1 MMGEKNSVQRRASEI
16 AGVCCLAFAIF
27 LLLALFSYHPLDPSF
42 THYDPDAQL
51 HNLTGS
57 VGSYTADT
65 LIKLTGIGIFWL
77 PVMLLV
83 AALGYLREPQFRLGT
98 TTIAG
103 LIGLVFATSGLL
115 ALLIG
120 HIEIYGATLHAG
132 GLLGKVT
139 VNLFNAYLRL
149 AGSLIVLFLILTIA
163 LMILFDFSIMTFAGR
178 STAITG
184 AILKMGGT
192 LIDRCREQF
201 GMKPEALTATEP
213 DRSADTAPFIIETK
227 QVALK
232 EKLQKA
238 EQTHFEFSG
247 RLNVKFKLPPL
258 TLLDRLER
266 KDTRIKREN
275 LIANSRTL
283 EKKLSDFGVEGKV
296 MEVKPGPVITM
307 YELEP
312 APGVKINK
320 ITNLSDD
327 LALALRAPSIRI
339 IAPIP
344 GKGAIGIEIPNQ
356 EREPVR
362 LRDVLD
368 HAAFKESPCRLPIA
382 LGEDIVGAP
391 VIADLIRMPH
401 LLIAGTT
408 GSGKSVSLNAMICS
422 ILFKAPPDEVKF
434 LMIDPKRLELSGYEG
449 IPHLLHPVV
458 INPKQASLVL
468 RWAVEEMER
477 RYRIIGEVGVK
488 SIEAYNQL
496 RSGHPPSPDTVLP
509 LDDKEPGKDRGRTPE
524 GVFVPVAG
532 DQAKATAGTGTQ
544 VNPGPLPDRLPY
556 IIIIIDELADLM
568 MVAQRNVEESLT
580 RLAQMARAAGI
591 HLILATQRPSVDV
604 ITGIIKANFPT
615 RISFQVSSKVD
626 SRTILDQMGAEKLLG
641 AGDMLF
647 VPPGSSRLV
656 RIHGAYVSDA
666 EIERIV
672 DFIKRQ
678 GQPIYDESI
687 TEFEPDATEEKPGE
701 DSDEKYDQAV
711 ELVTD
716 LGQASISLVQRYMK
730 IGYNRAAR
738 IIEQMEAEGIV
749 GPSDGAKPRKVLAR
763 KLPR

>member
-1 MMGEKNSVQRRASEI
+1 MSEKNPSQKRAAEI
-16 AGVCCLAFAIF
+16 AGVCCLALAVFF
-27 LLLALFSYHPLDPSF
+27 LLAFFSYHPLDPSF
-42 THYDPDAQL
+42 THYNPGAAI

-57 VGSYTADT
+57 IGAHSADT
-65 LIKLTGIGIFWL
+65 LIKLMGIGILWL
-77 PVMLLV
+77 PVMLMV
-83 AALGYLREPQFRLGT
+83 TAVRYLRDPQFRLGT
-98 TTIAG
+98 AAIVG
-103 LIGLVFATSGLL
+103 LIGLVFTTSGMV

-120 HIEIYGATLHAG
+120 NFEIYGVSLPTG
-132 GLLGKVT
+132 GLLGRVT
-139 VNLFNAYLRL
+139 ANLLNARLRL
-149 AGSLIVLFLILTIA
+149 AGAMIVLTLIMIIT
-163 LMILFDFSIMTFAGR
+163 LMILFDFSVMSFVKRT
-178 STAITG
+178 TAITG
-184 AILKMGGT
+184 EILKKGRA
-192 LIDRCREQF
+192 LIKRGWERFRE
-201 GMKPEALTATEP
+201 KPETANVITSGKSQISDP
-213 DRSADTAPFIIETK
+213 LIAETI
-227 QVALK
+227 QETLK
-232 EKLQKA
+232 EKLQRA
-238 EQTHFEFSG
+238 EQTQFEFSS
-247 RLNVKFKLPPL
+247 RLTVKFKLPPL
-258 TLLDRLER
+258 TLLDRVER
-266 KDTRIKREN
+266 RDLRIKREN

-283 EKKLSDFGVEGKV
+283 EKKLADFGVEGKV
-296 MEVKPGPVITM
+296 TEVKPGPVITL

-368 HAAFKESPCRLPIA
+368 HAAFKDSPCKLPIA

-458 INPKQASLVL
+458 VNPKKASLVL

-496 RSGHPPSPDTVLP
+496 RRGYPPGPETTPPAD
-509 LDDKEPGKDRGRTPE
+509 GKASERDHQGAEDEFISDADR
-524 GVFVPVAG
+524 
-532 DQAKATAGTGTQ
+532 QIKAAVGPRVITE
-544 VNPGPLPDRLPY
+544 PLPDRLPY
-556 IIIIIDELADLM
+556 IVIIIDELADLM

-647 VPPGSSRLV
+647 IPPGISRLV
-656 RIHGAYVSDA
+656 RIHGAYVSDT

-672 DFIKRQ
+672 DFVKKQ
-678 GQPIYDESI
+678 GQPTYDESI
-687 TEFEPDATEEKPGE
+687 TEFEPGSTEDKPDE
-701 DSDEKYDQAV
+701 EFDEKYDQAV

-738 IIEQMEAEGIV
+738 IIERMEAEGIV
-749 GPSDGAKPRKVLAR
+749 GPSDGAKPRKVIAR

>member
-1 MMGEKNSVQRRASEI
+1 MNEKSPSQKRAAEI
-16 AGVCCLAFAIF
+16 AGLTCFAVALF
-27 LLLALFSYHPLDPSF
+27 LLLALLSYHPLDPSLRR
-42 THYDPDAQL
+42 YYGPESVSV

-57 VGSYTADT
+57 VGSFTADT
-65 LIKLTGIGIFWL
+65 LFWFMGLGILWL
-77 PVMLLV
+77 PVLLLV
-83 AALGYLREPQFRLGT
+83 AAIRYFRDPQFRIGAAAAAGT
-98 TTIAG
+98 T
-103 LIGLVFATSGLL
+103 GLVFAASGMI

-120 HIEIYGATLHAG
+120 DIEIYGIQMNAG
-132 GLLGKVT
+132 GLLGTVT
-139 VNLFNAYLRL
+139 AKILNAYLRL
-149 AGSLIVLFLILTIA
+149 AGSLIVLGLIFIVA
-163 LMILFDFSIMTFAGR
+163 LMILFDFSIVSFAGR
-178 STAITG
+178 SAAVAGATARMAG
-184 AILKMGGT
+184 SL
-192 LIDRCREQF
+192 LDRCRERF
-201 GMKPEALTATEP
+201 GRKREATIVGRPSAATTP
-213 DRSADTAPFIIETK
+213 IIEETK
-227 QVALK
+227 REAVK
-232 EKLQKA
+232 EKLAKA
-238 EQTHFEFSG
+238 EQTHFDFASRLSG
-247 RLNVKFKLPPL
+247 KFKLPPL
-258 TLLDRLER
+258 TLLDHVER
-266 KDTRIKREN
+266 KDTRIKRET

-283 EKKLSDFGVEGKV
+283 EKKLSDFGVDGKV
-296 MEVKPGPVITM
+296 VEVKPGPVITM

-344 GKGAIGIEIPNQ
+344 GRGAIGIEIPNQ
-356 EREPVR
+356 ERDPVS

-368 HAAFKESPCRLPIA
+368 HAAFRESPYRLPIA

-391 VIADLIRMPH
+391 VITDLIRMPH

-434 LMIDPKRLELSGYEG
+434 IMIDPKRLELSGYEG
-449 IPHLLHPVV
+449 IPHLIHAVV
-458 INPKQASLVL
+458 VDPKKASLVL

-477 RYRIIGEVGVK
+477 RYRIICDVGVK

-496 RSGHPPSPDTVLP
+496 PAGKAPAPPPPPPPETGEAGSEEAEETMKAVPGASPV
-509 LDDKEPGKDRGRTPE
+509 R
-524 GVFVPVAG
+524 
-532 DQAKATAGTGTQ
+532 KAAEKAFRK
-544 VNPGPLPDRLPY
+544 NEPLPDRLPY
-556 IIIIIDELADLM
+556 IVIIIDELADLM

-615 RISFQVSSKVD
+615 RISFKVSSKVD

-647 VPPGSSRLV
+647 IPPGSSRLT
-656 RIHGAYVSDA
+656 RIHGPYVSDQ

-672 DFIKRQ
+672 DFVKKQ
-678 GQPIYDESI
+678 GKPAYDESI
-687 TEFEPDATEEKPGE
+687 TEYEPEAAEGEKPDA
-701 DSDEKYDQAV
+701 DFDEKYDEAV
-711 ELVTD
+711 ALVTD

-738 IIEQMEAEGIV
+738 IIERMEAEGVV
-749 GPSDGAKPRKVLAR
+749 GPSDGAKPRKILAR
-763 KLPR
+763 KIPH

>member
-1 MMGEKNSVQRRASEI
+1 MSERNSVQRRAAEI

-42 THYDPDAQL
+42 THYDPDAQP

-57 VGSYTADT
+57 AGSYTADT
-65 LIKLTGIGIFWL
+65 LIKLMGIGIFWL

-83 AALGYLREPQFRLGT
+83 AALGYLREPQFRIGSAA
-98 TTIAG
+98 IAG
-103 LIGLVFATSGLL
+103 LIGLVLATSGIF

-120 HIEIYGATLHAG
+120 NFEIYGVSLYAG

-139 VNLFNAYLRL
+139 ANLLNAYMRL
-149 AGSLIVLFLILTIA
+149 AGSLIVLFLIMIIA
-163 LMILFDFSIMTFAGR
+163 LMILFDFSVMTFAGR
-178 STAITG
+178 STAITS
-184 AILKMGGT
+184 AIVKMGGA
-192 LIDRCREQF
+192 LIDRCRERF
-201 GMKPEALTATEP
+201 RKKPEASTVTESDKAP
-213 DRSADTAPFIIETK
+213 ATAPLIVETR
-227 QVALK
+227 QETLK

-238 EQTHFEFSG
+238 EQTHFEFSS
-247 RLNVKFKLPPL
+247 RLSVKFKLPPL
-258 TLLDRLER
+258 SLLDRLER

-283 EKKLSDFGVEGKV
+283 EKKLSDFGVEGRV
-296 MEVKPGPVITM
+296 IEVKPGPVITM

-356 EREPVR
+356 ERDPVR

-368 HAAFKESPCRLPIA
+368 HAAFKDSPCRLPIA

-458 INPKQASLVL
+458 VNPKKASLVL

-488 SIEAYNQL
+488 SVEAYNQL
-496 RSGHPPSPDTVLP
+496 RNGHPPGSETAAPASGTEIRKSQMSIAEEVF
-509 LDDKEPGKDRGRTPE
+509 TPA
-524 GVFVPVAG
+524 AG
-532 DQAKATAGTGTQ
+532 GQTKAAAGTQ
-544 VNPGPLPDRLPY
+544 VKTESLPDRLPY

-647 VPPGSSRLV
+647 VPPGTSKTGPDPWRLCLG
-656 RIHGAYVSDA
+656 HGD
-666 EIERIV
+666 RT
-672 DFIKRQ
+672 DRRFRQ
-678 GQPIYDESI
+678 KTG
-687 TEFEPDATEEKPGE
+687 TA
-701 DSDEKYDQAV
+701 
-711 ELVTD
+711 D
-716 LGQASISLVQRYMK
+716 L
-730 IGYNRAAR
+730 
-738 IIEQMEAEGIV
+738 
-749 GPSDGAKPRKVLAR
+749 
-763 KLPR
+763 

>member
-1 MMGEKNSVQRRASEI
+1 MNKSDKPQVLAPLI
-16 AGVCCLAFAIF
+16 A
-27 LLLALFSYHPLDPSF
+27 
-42 THYDPDAQL
+42 
-51 HNLTGS
+51 
-57 VGSYTADT
+57 
-65 LIKLTGIGIFWL
+65 
-77 PVMLLV
+77 
-83 AALGYLREPQFRLGT
+83 E
-98 TTIAG
+98 TI
-103 LIGLVFATSGLL
+103 
-115 ALLIG
+115 
-120 HIEIYGATLHAG
+120 
-132 GLLGKVT
+132 
-139 VNLFNAYLRL
+139 
-149 AGSLIVLFLILTIA
+149 
-163 LMILFDFSIMTFAGR
+163 
-178 STAITG
+178 
-184 AILKMGGT
+184 
-192 LIDRCREQF
+192 Q
-201 GMKPEALTATEP
+201 
-213 DRSADTAPFIIETK
+213 ET
-227 QVALK
+227 LK
-232 EKLQKA
+232 EKLHKA
-238 EQTHFEFSG
+238 EQTQFEFSS
-247 RLNVKFKLPPL
+247 RLNIKFKLPPL
-258 TLLDRLER
+258 TLLDRVER
-266 KDTRIKREN
+266 RDMRIKREN

-283 EKKLSDFGVEGKV
+283 EKKLADFGVEGKV
-296 MEVKPGPVITM
+296 TEVKPGPVITL

-368 HAAFKESPCRLPIA
+368 HAAFKDSPCRLPIA
-382 LGEDIVGAP
+382 LGVDIVGAP

-458 INPKQASLVL
+458 VNPKKAALVL

-488 SIEAYNQL
+488 SIEAYNQI
-496 RSGHPPSPDTVLP
+496 RRGNPPGAETTPPADG
-509 LDDKEPGKDRGRTPE
+509 KESEREHGKTGAEFIPAADGQTKAA
-524 GVFVPVAG
+524 AG
-532 DQAKATAGTGTQ
+532 PK
-544 VNPGPLPDRLPY
+544 VNTEPLPDKLPY
-556 IIIIIDELADLM
+556 IVIIIDELADLM
-568 MVAQRNVEESLT
+568 MVAQRNVEESVT

-647 VPPGSSRLV
+647 IPPGISRLV
-656 RIHGAYVSDA
+656 RIHGAYVSDT

-672 DFIKRQ
+672 DFVKKQ
-678 GQPIYDESI
+678 GQPTYDESI
-687 TEFEPDATEEKPGE
+687 TEFEPDSTGDKPDEEF
-701 DSDEKYDQAV
+701 DEKYDQAV

-738 IIEQMEAEGIV
+738 IIERMEAEGIV
-749 GPSDGAKPRKVLAR
+749 GPSDGAKPRKVIAR

>member
-1 MMGEKNSVQRRASEI
+1 MSEKNPLQRRAAEI
-16 AGVCCLAFAIF
+16 TGVSFLALAVF
-27 LLLALFSYHPLDPSF
+27 LLITLFSYHPLDPSF
-42 THYDPDAQL
+42 TRYDPGTSIQ
-51 HNLTGS
+51 NLTGS
-57 VGSYTADT
+57 IGSHIADT
-65 LIKLTGIGIFWL
+65 LIKLTGIGILWL
-77 PVMLLV
+77 PVMLIV
-83 AALGYLREPQFRLGT
+83 TALGYLREPQFRTGGT
-98 TTIAG
+98 TAVG
-103 LIGLVFATSGLL
+103 LIGLVFTTSGMA

-120 HIEIYGATLHAG
+120 NFELYGVSLRAG
-132 GLLGKVT
+132 GLLGKAT
-139 VNLFNAYLRL
+139 ADLLNANLRL
-149 AGSLIVLFLILTIA
+149 AGSLIVLALILIIT
-163 LMILFDFSIMTFAGR
+163 LMILFDFSVVSFVKRSVAIVRETLSKGR
-178 STAITG
+178 MVVERG
-184 AILKMGGT
+184 
-192 LIDRCREQF
+192 REQPSE
-201 GMKPEALTATEP
+201 KPDATAMNMPEKP
-213 DRSADTAPFIIETK
+213 QASDPIIAETL
-227 QVALK
+227 QETLK
-232 EKLQKA
+232 ERLHKA
-238 EQTHFEFSG
+238 EQTQFEFG
-247 RLNVKFKLPPL
+247 RRLNIKFKLPPL
-258 TLLDRLER
+258 TLLDRVEK
-266 KDTRIKREN
+266 KDMRIKREN

-283 EKKLSDFGVEGKV
+283 EKKLADFGVEGKV
-296 MEVKPGPVITM
+296 TEVKPGPVITL

-344 GKGAIGIEIPNQ
+344 GKGAIGIEIPNH

-368 HAAFKESPCRLPIA
+368 HAAFKDSSCRLPIA
-382 LGEDIVGAP
+382 LGVDIVGAP
-391 VIADLIRMPH
+391 MIADLIRMPH

-458 INPKQASLVL
+458 VNPKKAALVL

-488 SIEAYNQL
+488 SIEAYNQF
-496 RSGHPPSPDTVLP
+496 RKGYPTGPETIAPADGKAGEKEYGKTGAESIPDADGQT
-509 LDDKEPGKDRGRTPE
+509 KRTE
-524 GVFVPVAG
+524 E
-532 DQAKATAGTGTQ
+532 QQIKLE
-544 VNPGPLPDRLPY
+544 PLPDKLPY
-556 IIIIIDELADLM
+556 IVIIIDELADLM
-568 MVAQRNVEESLT
+568 MVAQRNVEESVT

-615 RISFQVSSKVD
+615 RISFQVSSKID

-647 VPPGSSRLV
+647 VPPGISRLV
-656 RIHGAYVSDA
+656 RIHGAYVSDT

-672 DFIKRQ
+672 DFVKKQ
-678 GQPIYDESI
+678 GQPTYDESI
-687 TEFEPDATEEKPGE
+687 TEYAPESTEDKPDEEF
-701 DSDEKYDQAV
+701 DEKYDQAV

-738 IIEQMEAEGIV
+738 IIERMEAEGIV
-749 GPSDGAKPRKVLAR
+749 GPSDGAKPRKVIAR